1 MDKNLPK
8 ISYCVFTY
16 NEEKNIEGCLKSI
29 FTQDY
34 PKDKLEV
41 ILVDDGST
49 DNTVKI
55 AKNFPVKIFKN
66 GKHDGD
72 LSATIGFQHASGE
85 FFTAIGADMRFRGN
99 DWFLKMVK
107 PLIENPNMVAAFTK
121 FYSHPKDS
129 LITKYL
135 NLDPIQRDLVYQ
147 TFSIGFD
154 KVITEKRDRYYIC
167 TYSENK
173 MPPQT
178 HGLWRV
184 SVLRKIIEK
193 QKIYYDMGNLVG
205 VVRNGY
211 TTFGY
216 VPDAGYFHFHAENIM
231 QLLKKRIRNIQ
242 RSYLRYSVKETTKSH
257 QYTWIDLTSFKDI
270 VKLFVLIIS
279 ANLLLPIFLLSVYKM
294 ITKKKWLYILEA
306 PITVVLVDIIL
317 FTFLK
322 EKQGRHMIYA
332 NFKKL
337 LSKI

>member
-16 NEEKNIEGCLKSI
+16 NEEKNIKECLESI
-29 FTQDY
+29 FSQNY

-41 ILVDDGST
+41 ILVDDKST
-49 DNTVKI
+49 DRTIKI
-55 AKNFPVKIFKN
+55 AKKFPVKILYS
-66 GKHDGD
+66 GKREGD
-72 LSATIGFQHASGE
+72 LSATMGFHNATGE

-99 DWFLKMVK
+99 NWFRKMIK

-121 FYSHPKDS
+121 FYSHPKES

-147 TFSIGFD
+147 TLSIGFD
-154 KVITEKRDRYYIC
+154 KVITEKRDGYYIC

-184 SVLRKIIEK
+184 SVLRQIIEK

-205 VVRNGY
+205 AVKNGY

-216 VPDAGYFHFHAENIM
+216 VPDAGYYHFHAENLS
-231 QLLKKRIRNIQ
+231 QLLGKRIRNI
-242 RSYLRYSVKETTKSH
+242 RKSYLRYGVSPSIKNN
-257 QYTWIDLTSFKDI
+257 QYKWIDLTSFKDLA
-270 VKLFVLIIS
+270 KLFVLIIS
-279 ANLLLPIFLLSVYKM
+279 ANLFFPIFFFSLYRV
-294 ITKKKWLYILEA
+294 IRHQNWLYILEA
-306 PITVVLVDIIL
+306 PITLALVNVIL

-322 EKQGRHMIYA
+322 DKRGRELIMSD
-332 NFKKL
+332 
-337 LSKI
+337 LSKLFT